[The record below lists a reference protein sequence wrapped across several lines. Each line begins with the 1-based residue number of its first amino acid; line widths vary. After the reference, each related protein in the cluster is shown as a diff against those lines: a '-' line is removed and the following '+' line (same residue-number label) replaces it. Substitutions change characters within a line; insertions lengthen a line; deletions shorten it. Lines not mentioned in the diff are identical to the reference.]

1 MEISEAADDL
11 KITVK
16 RRTWFLG
23 MATPVKIQFNGRLI
37 GTVDSFKE
45 KEMDILAKKG
55 QLVCTSP
62 MDRESKINV
71 QAGDRVLIK
80 DTLFSRT
87 ANILIAVWTI
97 LVISNLIYTSLPDT
111 NPEGLFPE
119 SGLIVLSVYLILC
132 TGSYFSRQ
140 YKIVIDDRDE
150 KE

>member
-1 MEISEAADDL
+1 METIKDHDNL

-16 RRTWFLG
+16 RRTWFIG
-23 MATPVKIQFNGRLI
+23 SFTPVKIQFNGRLI
-37 GTVDSFKE
+37 GTVNSFKE
-45 KEMDILAKKG
+45 TEMNILAKKG
-55 QLVCTSP
+55 QLMCTSP
-62 MDRESKINV
+62 MDRESKLNV
-71 QAGDRVLIK
+71 QAGDRILIK

-140 YKIVIDDRDE
+140 YKIVIND
-150 KE
+150 

>member
-1 MEISEAADDL
+1 MEIIKDADNL

-23 MATPVKIQFNGRLI
+23 SFTPVKIQFNGRLI
-37 GTVDSFKE
+37 GTVNSFE
-45 KEMDILAKKG
+45 ETEIEYTCTERPADVHISDG
-55 QLVCTSP
+55 QRS
-62 MDRESKINV
+62 
-71 QAGDRVLIK
+71 QAEGDRVLIK

-97 LVISNLIYTSLPDT
+97 LVISNLIYTSFPDA

-140 YKIVIDDRDE
+140 YKIVIDGRNK

>member
-1 MEISEAADDL
+1 METIKDDDNL

-16 RRTWFLG
+16 RRTWFIG
-23 MATPVKIQFNGRLI
+23 SFTPVKIQFNGRLI
-37 GTVDSFKE
+37 GTVNSFKE
-45 KEMDILAKKG
+45 TEMNILAKKG
-55 QLVCTSP
+55 QLMCTSP
-62 MDRESKINV
+62 MDRESKLNV
-71 QAGDRVLIK
+71 QAGDRILIK

-140 YKIVIDDRDE
+140 YKIVIND
-150 KE
+150 

>member
-1 MEISEAADDL
+1 METIKDDDNL

-16 RRTWFLG
+16 RRTWFIG
-23 MATPVKIQFNGRLI
+23 SFTPVKIQFNGRLI
-37 GTVDSFKE
+37 GTVNSFKE
-45 KEMDILAKKG
+45 TEMNILAKKG
-55 QLVCTSP
+55 QLMCTSP
-62 MDRESKINV
+62 MDRESKLNV
-71 QAGDRVLIK
+71 QAGDRILIK

-111 NPEGLFPE
+111 KPEGLFPE

-140 YKIVIDDRDE
+140 YKIVIND
-150 KE
+150 

>member
-1 MEISEAADDL
+1 METIKDDDNL

-16 RRTWFLG
+16 RRTWFIG
-23 MATPVKIQFNGRLI
+23 SFTPVKIQFNGRLI
-37 GTVDSFKE
+37 GTVNLFKE
-45 KEMDILAKKG
+45 TEMNILAKKG
-55 QLVCTSP
+55 QLMCTSP
-62 MDRESKINV
+62 MDRESKLNV
-71 QAGDRVLIK
+71 QAGDRILIK

-111 NPEGLFPE
+111 KPEGLFPE

-140 YKIVIDDRDE
+140 YKIVIND
-150 KE
+150 

>member
-1 MEISEAADDL
+1 METIKDDDNL

-16 RRTWFLG
+16 RRTWFIG
-23 MATPVKIQFNGRLI
+23 NFTPVKIQFNGRLI
-37 GTVDSFKE
+37 GTVNSFKE
-45 KEMDILAKKG
+45 TEMNILAKKG
-55 QLVCTSP
+55 QLMCTSP
-62 MDRESKINV
+62 MDRESKLNV
-71 QAGDRVLIK
+71 QAGDRILIK

-111 NPEGLFPE
+111 KPEGLFPE

-140 YKIVIDDRDE
+140 YKIVIND
-150 KE
+150 

>member
-1 MEISEAADDL
+1 METIKDDDNM

-16 RRTWFLG
+16 RRTWFIG
-23 MATPVKIQFNGRLI
+23 SFTPVKIQFNGRLI
-37 GTVDSFKE
+37 GTVNSFKE
-45 KEMDILAKKG
+45 TEMNILAKKG
-55 QLVCTSP
+55 QLMCTSP
-62 MDRESKINV
+62 MDRESKLNV
-71 QAGDRVLIK
+71 QAGDRILIK

-111 NPEGLFPE
+111 KPEGLFPE

-140 YKIVIDDRDE
+140 YKIVIND
-150 KE
+150 

>member
-1 MEISEAADDL
+1 METIKDDGNL

-16 RRTWFLG
+16 RRTWFIG
-23 MATPVKIQFNGRLI
+23 SFTPVKIQFNGRLI
-37 GTVDSFKE
+37 GTVNSFKE
-45 KEMDILAKKG
+45 TEMNILAKKG
-55 QLVCTSP
+55 QLMCTSP
-62 MDRESKINV
+62 MDRESKLNV
-71 QAGDRVLIK
+71 QAGDRILIK

-140 YKIVIDDRDE
+140 YKIVLEDGE
-150 KE
+150 KL